1 MSVLNDDTIAAIATA
16 AAPSGIGIVRISGP
30 EAIQVADRMYRQHPG
45 KPGKKLVEQK
55 AYTVHHG
62 YIVSGED
69 DQVIDEVLVVLM
81 RAPHSYTG
89 EDTAEIDCHGG
100 ILATR
105 RVLEE
110 AFRCGARPAEPGE
123 YSKRAFLNGRM
134 DLSQA
139 EAIMDIISAKND
151 MALKSAERQLE
162 GSLSD
167 EVHEIRQTLLH
178 ETARIEAALDDPEH
192 MSLDGY
198 EPVILNIVEEQQ
210 KKLNRLIESADSGK
224 YISEGLK
231 TVITG
236 KPNAGKSSLLNYLT
250 GKNRAIVTDI
260 AGTTRDVLEEVIN
273 IRGITLRLLDTAGIR
288 NADNSIE
295 KIGVE
300 RASEQVKDAD
310 LVLYVVDSSVPL
322 DENDRKILEMIRGR
336 KVIVILNKT
345 DLNNA
350 VTKEDLEN
358 FLNEKFD
365 NADDAFP
372 VVSMSA
378 REQTGIEELE
388 NTIENM
394 FFEGVIEN
402 NDQVYITN
410 ERHREAIKEAS
421 DSLSLVLQSIRDG
434 MPEDFWSI
442 DLMGA
447 CDALGKITGETAGE
461 DLVNEIFSKFCMG
474 K

>member
-1 MSVLNDDTIAAIATA
+1 
-16 AAPSGIGIVRISGP
+16 
-30 EAIQVADRMYRQHPG
+30 
-45 KPGKKLVEQK
+45 
-55 AYTVHHG
+55 
-62 YIVSGED
+62 
-69 DQVIDEVLVVLM
+69 
-81 RAPHSYTG
+81 
-89 EDTAEIDCHGG
+89 
-100 ILATR
+100 
-105 RVLEE
+105 
-110 AFRCGARPAEPGE
+110 
-123 YSKRAFLNGRM
+123 
-134 DLSQA
+134 
-139 EAIMDIISAKND
+139 
-151 MALKSAERQLE
+151 
-162 GSLSD
+162 
-167 EVHEIRQTLLH
+167 
-178 ETARIEAALDDPEH
+178 
-192 MSLDGY
+192 
-198 EPVILNIVEEQQ
+198 
-210 KKLNRLIESADSGK
+210 
-224 YISEGLK
+224 
-231 TVITG
+231 
-236 KPNAGKSSLLNYLT
+236 
-250 GKNRAIVTDI
+250 
-260 AGTTRDVLEEVIN
+260 
-273 IRGITLRLLDTAGIR
+273 
-288 NADNSIE
+288 
-295 KIGVE
+295 
-300 RASEQVKDAD
+300 
-310 LVLYVVDSSVPL
+310 
-322 DENDRKILEMIRGR
+322 MIRGR